1 MSLCKP
7 RLKSLQDWVHNLF
20 FQANLKEFKLTRIL
34 AIDTSTAW
42 CSVALT
48 LGDQTPILRHE
59 LVSAG
64 ASQLLLPWVETLLVK
79 ADIQLKELDAIAVG
93 IGPGAFTGV
102 RLGVAA
108 VQGLAVSCDLPVLP
122 VTSLNAIAAQL
133 IKTPDFVLVKPKN
146 FVIAIDAR
154 MDEIYWAQYQ
164 SPVQQQDQAKR
175 IGNIHLSK
183 PEELDLTGIQ
193 FVAGSALKVYGDRLF
208 SKTALPLTAL
218 DSQIHLTALGV
229 LACAEQ
235 GLREGRQINVHEL
248 EPLYVRDKVALTTQ
262 ERLEAFK

>member
-1 MSLCKP
+1 MS
-7 RLKSLQDWVHNLF
+7 
-20 FQANLKEFKLTRIL
+20 RIL

-42 CSVALT
+42 CSVALS
-48 LGDQTPILRHE
+48 LGDQAPIFRHE

-64 ASQLLLPWVETLLVK
+64 ASQLLLPWVENLLEEANIK
-79 ADIQLKELDAIAVG
+79 LDELDAIAIG

-108 VQGLAVSCDLPVLP
+108 VQGLAISCDLPILP
-122 VTSLNAIAAQL
+122 VTSLDAIAAKL
-133 IKTPDFVLVKPKN
+133 LKTNHFEHAKPN
-146 FVIAIDAR
+146 HFVIAIDAR
-154 MDEIYWAQYQ
+154 MDEIYWAKYE
-164 SPVQQQDQAKR
+164 SPRQQQDLAKR

-183 PEELDLTGIQ
+183 PEELGLTDIQ
-193 FVAGSALKVYGDRLF
+193 FLAGSALEVYGDRLF
-208 SKTALPLTAL
+208 TNTILPSAAL
-218 DSQIHLTALGV
+218 DAQIHLTALGV

>member
-1 MSLCKP
+1 
-7 RLKSLQDWVHNLF
+7 
-20 FQANLKEFKLTRIL
+20 LTRIL

-42 CSVALT
+42 CSVALS

-64 ASQLLLPWVETLLVK
+64 ASQLLLPWVEALLNE
-79 ADIQLKELDAIAVG
+79 AGIELNELDAIAVG

-108 VQGLAVSCDLPVLP
+108 VQGLAISSDLPVLP
-122 VTSLNAIAAQL
+122 VTSLDAIAAQL
-133 IKTPDFVLVKPKN
+133 IKTPDFVITKPKN

-154 MDEIYWAQYQ
+154 MDEIYWAQYE
-164 SPVQQQDQAKR
+164 SPGQEHHQAKR
-175 IGNIHLSK
+175 IGNIQLSR
-183 PEELDLTGIQ
+183 PEELDLAGIQ
-193 FVAGSALKVYGDRLF
+193 FLAGSALKVYGDRLF
-208 SKTALPLTAL
+208 SETALPSTAL
-218 DSQIHLTALGV
+218 DSQIHLNALGT
-229 LACAEQ
+229 LDCAEH
-235 GLREGRQINVHEL
+235 GFRGGRQINVHEL